1 MSTTHGINPDFMD
14 LTADPGRDFYRYANG
29 AYVDNAVLPAG
40 YSRWGTFEELRELS
54 LNRLHEM
61 MVEASEGT
69 NAPDSEQQKI
79 GDFFA
84 SGMAVDKIEKD
95 GVTPLASEFAAI
107 ARVRTRTGLARAIAH
122 LHSIGVS
129 PFFGFGSMTSF
140 SDSSQMIAA
149 VAQSGTSMGSRDY
162 YVDTDDDSIEKRR
175 LYVRHIAN
183 MLRLLGQSA
192 RTAERD
198 ARSIMAIETAL
209 AFAYMERESMRDPKN
224 IDHVMSVDELRALTP
239 SFDFL
244 TYFRARGAPAFETLN
259 VLQPDFFKALDK
271 VLNKTSMRT
280 LRAYLRWKLIHSTGK
295 HLSSAFV
302 NERFSF
308 FGAVMGGLKEQRP
321 RYKTVVGLVDDVLG
335 EAIGKVYVERYF
347 PPEAK
352 TRVLEM
358 IEDGK
363 IEMRAALAKADWLS
377 SETRSNLLAKLDK
390 TNWKIGYP
398 EKWHDYSRLTITR
411 QSYVLNVLAANAF
424 EERLDLE
431 KIGRARDKSEWYMT
445 PQTVNAYANWQSNEV
460 VFPAAILQGRFFD
473 FEADDAANYG
483 AILVVILHEFG
494 HLFDDS
500 GANYDADGN
509 VKMQWS
515 DEDFAHFMQ
524 LVQKI
529 RTQFG
534 RLTVGKN
541 KVPLKGGLVSG
552 EAAADLNGINLAYR
566 ALKRRLE
573 KTGTRVING
582 FTDEQRFFIAFAQ
595 VWAGIST
602 PEYLDSLV
610 KGDPHPPEI
619 YRVNATL
626 ANVPVFPKAFG
637 LPDDCQIMLP
647 PSERCIIW

>member
-1 MSTTHGINPDFMD
+1 MSTTHGINTDFMD

-29 AYVDNAVLPAG
+29 TYVDNAVLPAG
-40 YSRWGTFEELRELS
+40 YSRWGTFEELHELS

-61 MVEASEGT
+61 MVEASEGI

-84 SGMAVDKIEKD
+84 SGMDLDKIEKD

-209 AFAYMERESMRDPKN
+209 AFAYMERELMRDPKN

-244 TYFRARGAPAFETLN
+244 TYFRARGAPAFATLN

-308 FGAVMGGLKEQRP
+308 FGVVMGGLKEQRP

-377 SETRSNLLAKLDK
+377 SETRSNLLAKIDK
-390 TNWKIGYP
+390 TDWKIGYP

-411 QSYVLNVLAANAF
+411 ESYVLNVLAAYAF
-424 EERLDLE
+424 E
-431 KIGRARDKSEWYMT
+431 
-445 PQTVNAYANWQSNEV
+445 
-460 VFPAAILQGRFFD
+460 
-473 FEADDAANYG
+473 
-483 AILVVILHEFG
+483 
-494 HLFDDS
+494 
-500 GANYDADGN
+500 
-509 VKMQWS
+509 
-515 DEDFAHFMQ
+515 
-524 LVQKI
+524 
-529 RTQFG
+529 
-534 RLTVGKN
+534 
-541 KVPLKGGLVSG
+541 
-552 EAAADLNGINLAYR
+552 
-566 ALKRRLE
+566 
-573 KTGTRVING
+573 
-582 FTDEQRFFIAFAQ
+582 
-595 VWAGIST
+595 
-602 PEYLDSLV
+602 
-610 KGDPHPPEI
+610 
-619 YRVNATL
+619 
-626 ANVPVFPKAFG
+626 
-637 LPDDCQIMLP
+637 
-647 PSERCIIW
+647 